1 MKKLKIKKII
11 RSLNEISHF
20 NRYLILTIVFL
31 FSYVFYL
38 SIPSLYDYESLQ
50 KQLEIKLLE
59 EFKLKITLSKNI
71 KYIKLPSPYFE
82 ISDSTLHLETKDK
95 ADEFGQIKKLKIYI
109 SIRNL
114 YKQEKLKINKIL
126 FQESIFN
133 LNNNSWKFLSDYL
146 QNKPS
151 KKKILVKKGD
161 LVCTPPY
168 EIHAI
173 KIIKKNKLLEFS
185 NVIRTKKKIS
195 E

>member
-11 RSLNEISHF
+11 SSLNEISHF

-31 FSYVFYL
+31 FSYIFYL
-38 SIPSLYDYESLQ
+38 SIPSLYDYERLQ

-82 ISDSTLHLETKDK
+82 ISDSTLYLETKDK
-95 ADEFGQIKKLKIYI
+95 VNNFGKIKKLKIYI
-109 SIRNL
+109 SIGNL

-133 LNNNSWKFLSDYL
+133 LNNSSWKFLSDYL
-146 QNKPS
+146 QNKAS
-151 KKKILVKKGD
+151 KKK
-161 LVCTPPY
+161 
-168 EIHAI
+168 
-173 KIIKKNKLLEFS
+173 NF
-185 NVIRTKKKIS
+185 NKKK
-195 E
+195 